1 MDSTGGATGFPANE
15 IRLDRARGLTRSLQ
29 PLEGSS
35 AGSVKVQGRTLI
47 DFSSNDYLGLAHHPA
62 LIDEAGKALREWGAG
77 SRASRLMSG
86 DLAIHHL
93 LEQEL
98 AVLKGGETCLLF
110 GSGYL
115 ANMGVIPAL
124 CSPGDVVFFDRLS
137 HASMVDGV
145 LLSGARFLRFRHND
159 PGHLESL
166 LGKHRG
172 KYRRA
177 LIAVE
182 SLYSM
187 EGDMAPIAE
196 LIELKNRFGAMLMV
210 DEAHATGVFG
220 AAGEGLVSPLMT
232 REVDVVSGTFGKAL
246 GGYGAFAVVSGE
258 MKSFLLNRARTFIFS
273 TALPPSVVGAN
284 RAAVRLLEEEP
295 WRRRRVLEA
304 ASRLRTGLKERLGLE
319 TPSRSQIVPVILGD
333 NSRALRVSDRLL
345 LAGFFVKAIRPPTIP
360 QGTARIRLSLTA
372 VHTDEDVSRL
382 LEAISHG
389 L

>member
-1 MDSTGGATGFPANE
+1 
-15 IRLDRARGLTRSLQ
+15 
-29 PLEGSS
+29 
-35 AGSVKVQGRTLI
+35 
-47 DFSSNDYLGLAHHPA
+47 
-62 LIDEAGKALREWGAG
+62 
-77 SRASRLMSG
+77 MSG

-98 AVLKGGETCLLF
+98 CVLKGGEACLLF

-115 ANMGVIPAL
+115 ANTGVIPAL
-124 CSPGDVVFFDRLS
+124 CTPGDVVFFDRLS

-145 LLSGARFLRFRHND
+145 LLSGARFHRFRHND
-159 PGHLESL
+159 LGHLEGL
-166 LGKHRG
+166 LKKHRG
-172 KYRRA
+172 RYRRA

-187 EGDMAPIAE
+187 EGDMAPVAE
-196 LIELKNRFGAMLMV
+196 LMELKTRFSAMLMV

-220 AAGEGLVSPLMT
+220 SAGEGLVSRSMT
-232 REVDVVSGTFGKAL
+232 REVEVVSGTFGKAL

-273 TALPPSVVGAN
+273 TALPPPVVGAN

-295 WRRRRVLEA
+295 WRRCRVQQV

-333 NSRALRVSDRLL
+333 NSRALGLSDRLL
-345 LAGFFVKAIRPPTIP
+345 RAGFFVRAIRPPTVP
-360 QGTARIRLSLTA
+360 RGRARIRLSVTA
-372 VHTDEDVSRL
+372 EHTDEDVSRL